1 MDVEGLHFIDTRTG
15 LQTIM
20 IANLGYTAFEWS
32 PLETYLVA
40 VAQFNNANPSK
51 NMHVIRVA
59 DGEVLSEFEWRKTPK
74 DGPASFFWAPD
85 ESYCMRLAPQNI
97 NAKEPNFIEIYKNCE
112 FGKDPALTIVA
123 KFPVKP
129 AKKSDPVTYVN
140 GKFDGMS
147 LCPLNPAV
155 APEESPFYVMAW

>member
-51 NMHVIRVA
+51 NMHVISVA
-59 DGEVLSEFEWRKTPK
+59 DGEVLSEF
-74 DGPASFFWAPD
+74 
-85 ESYCMRLAPQNI
+85 
-97 NAKEPNFIEIYKNCE
+97 
-112 FGKDPALTIVA
+112 
-123 KFPVKP
+123 
-129 AKKSDPVTYVN
+129 
-140 GKFDGMS
+140 
-147 LCPLNPAV
+147 
-155 APEESPFYVMAW
+155 